1 MPRLVRPTLFTSL
14 ATSVSKAVA
23 QNPRICLNQT
33 PISSNTGKF
42 SVSAIYEEPKIDILT
57 LQMKLLLNMFVTLMM
72 KTPYHQ

>member
-33 PISSNTGKF
+33 PINNIGN
-42 SVSAIYEEPKIDILT
+42 EPSPNDLE
-57 LQMKLLLNMFVTLMM
+57 
-72 KTPYHQ
+72 